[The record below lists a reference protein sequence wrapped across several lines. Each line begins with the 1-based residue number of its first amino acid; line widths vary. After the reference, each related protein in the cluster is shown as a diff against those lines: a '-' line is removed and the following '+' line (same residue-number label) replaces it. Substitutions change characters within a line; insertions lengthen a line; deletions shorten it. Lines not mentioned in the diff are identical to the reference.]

1 MIDYKT
7 NSTVY
12 NELSRQKEWLKMTTQ
27 EATNIIK
34 EIKETDQKAFEQ
46 LKAKCQWE
54 QMTQLSVVKEWGDPR
69 KW

>member
-1 MIDYKT
+1 
-7 NSTVY
+7 
-12 NELSRQKEWLKMTTQ
+12 MTTE
-27 EATNIIK
+27 EATEIIK